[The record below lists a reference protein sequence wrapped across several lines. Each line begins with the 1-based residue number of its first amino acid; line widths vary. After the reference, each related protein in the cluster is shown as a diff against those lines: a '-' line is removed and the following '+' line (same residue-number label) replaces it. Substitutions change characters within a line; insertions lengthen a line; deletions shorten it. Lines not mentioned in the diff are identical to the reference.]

1 MANIIRRY
9 MHNVMIFT
17 TAQDPTKKVAI
28 MNYIAPKVYI
38 AKRWFKQDH
47 PNRKLIKA
55 VSLGVKL
62 YEIEASKYN
71 AIYEDT

>member
-1 MANIIRRY
+1 MAKIINRY

-38 AKRWFKQDH
+38 AKRWFKQDY

-55 VSLGVKL
+55 ISLGVKL
-62 YEIEASKYN
+62 YEIEESKYN
-71 AIYEDT
+71 AIYENP

>member
-1 MANIIRRY
+1 
-9 MHNVMIFT
+9 
-17 TAQDPTKKVAI
+17 

>member
-1 MANIIRRY
+1 MEKIISRY

-17 TAQDPTKKVAI
+17 TAKDPTKKVEI

-38 AKRWFKQDH
+38 AKQWFKQDH

-62 YEIEASKYN
+62 YEIEASKYY